1 MSTCFIVLYPIR
13 YDHIKQSYR
22 FLERG
27 LFLLLFL
34 NLIAGTIPEKVEA
47 KKNIFNPQDKRVIV
61 LDPGHGGY
69 DKGAQG
75 AAGTFEKTITLT
87 LAQLIVNE
95 LENEFEL
102 ILTRTDDYGLDITSR
117 IDLTHHLKAN
127 LFISLHTGGS
137 FLHQTSGIDIF
148 YFEKMSKS
156 ASAYAE
162 APRSSN
168 SHFLA
173 ELIQK
178 RFYDGKK
185 KSKVQ
190 VKGAPLLILEGVD
203 MPAILIEVGYLT
215 HPTEEKTLADKE
227 FLADLAKKI
236 SQGVIDFFQKINR

>member
-13 YDHIKQSYR
+13 YDHVKQSCPFLYR
-22 FLERG
+22 A

-34 NLIAGTIPEKVEA
+34 SLIAGTIPEKVEA
-47 KKNIFNPQDKRVIV
+47 KKIIFNQQDKRVIV

-75 AAGTFEKTITLT
+75 AAGTFEKKITLT

-102 ILTRTDDYGLDITSR
+102 ILTRTDDYGLDIASR
-117 IDLTHHLKAN
+117 INIAHHLKAN

-148 YFEKMSKS
+148 YFEKMSQS
-156 ASAYAE
+156 ATACAE
-162 APRSSN
+162 TLHSTN
-168 SHFLA
+168 SRFLA

-190 VKGAPLLILEGVD
+190 VRGAPLLVLEGAD

-215 HPTEEKTLADKE
+215 HPIEEKKLADKE
-227 FLADLAKKI
+227 YLADLAKKI
-236 SQGVIDFFQKINR
+236 SQGVIDFFQKINE